1 MSLHVSGV
9 AQLDIYQL
17 NLVLDILDV
26 FGFEYFVF
34 ENKIFACL
42 LEDLLDKSIKV
53 IIIKLATQ
61 YVLVNFLAELHHFFK
76 VFVCDVVLL
85 RVSLSHHEHLVVLL
99 PKGLEVGILLDDQVN
114 DVQGG

>member
-9 AQLDIYQL
+9 AQLDINQL
-17 NLVLDILDV
+17 NLILNILDV
-26 FGFEYFVF
+26 LGFEYLVF

-42 LEDLLDKSIKV
+42 LKDLLDKSIKV

-61 YVLVNFLAELHHFFK
+61 NILVNFLAELHHFFK
-76 VFVCDVVLL
+76 VFVGDIVLL

-99 PKGLEVGILLDDQVN
+99 PEGLEVRILLDDQVN

>member
-76 VFVCDVVLL
+76 IFVCNVVFC
-85 RVSLSHHEHLVVLL
+85 RVTLGHHEHLVVLL
-99 PKGLEVGILLDDQVN
+99 PEGLEVGVFLDDQVN
-114 DVQGG
+114 DVQGR